1 MIYGDSNVWGAR
13 FGGSRI
19 PYSRRWANQVRR
31 MLRRRVDIVVDGVC
45 GRVAGSFRTDKPHK
59 NGHDYFVECLHAALP
74 VDLVIIALGTNDLQQ
89 RFHRAAD
96 DIIADLTWYAE
107 CASGVRVVYILPPP
121 FAVDDTSGPE
131 FTSKS
136 LAVQQQLITRR
147 TELGDTIVLGRLPL
161 SDGLHFSPCGHDRAA
176 KIVRNYIRK
185 KL

>member
-1 MIYGDSNVWGAR
+1 MRQRILIYGDSNVWGAR

-96 DIIADLTWYAE
+96 DIIADLTW
-107 CASGVRVVYILPPP
+107 
-121 FAVDDTSGPE
+121 
-131 FTSKS
+131 
-136 LAVQQQLITRR
+136 
-147 TELGDTIVLGRLPL
+147 
-161 SDGLHFSPCGHDRAA
+161 
-176 KIVRNYIRK
+176 
-185 KL
+185 

>member
-31 MLRRRVDIVVDGVC
+31 MLRGRADITVDGVC

-131 FTSKS
+131 FTSES

-147 TELGDTIVLGRLPL
+147 AELGDTIVLGRLPL
-161 SDGLHFSPCGHDRAA
+161 SDGLHFSPRGHDRVA
-176 KIVRNYIRK
+176 KIVRNYIQER
-185 KL
+185 L